1 MDWCTYCHFFERECR
16 HCTYSEIW
24 QCLTVAAANSFHSAL
39 QGFLDIQNFKIV
51 QTGTSG
57 TRKVSIWSCISCHD
71 RRPAHTHK
79 QRQPPSFCHRHTF
92 PKHFLL
98 GSSKT
103 HRCLA
108 LRWLCEGFFH
118 WMIARSAHED
128 HIQVSSLR
136 SARQVVDEQILIF
149 KNAWLGW
156 SRFASPVFFLG
167 LSWWQL

>member
-1 MDWCTYCHFFERECR
+1 MDVHTVISLNVSVGIAPILKSDNVWQLRQQTHFIPCCR
-16 HCTYSEIW
+16 GSW
-24 QCLTVAAANSFHSAL
+24 
-39 QGFLDIQNFKIV
+39 
-51 QTGTSG
+51 TSRTSRSSRQAPVG
-57 TRKVSIWSCISCHD
+57 LGRFQYEVVMTRD
-71 RRPAHTHK
+71 QHTHK

>member
-71 RRPAHTHK
+71 KRPAHTHTQTK
-79 QRQPPSFCHRHTF
+79 TTAFFLPPAHIPETF
-92 PKHFLL
+92 FVGIFQNTSLF
-98 GSSKT
+98 GFAM
-103 HRCLA
+103 A
-108 LRWLCEGFFH
+108 LRGFFPLNDC
-118 WMIARSAHED
+118 E
-128 HIQVSSLR
+128 VSSR
-136 SARQVVDEQILIF
+136 RPHTGFFPAKRQ
-149 KNAWLGW
+149 
-156 SRFASPVFFLG
+156 ASC
-167 LSWWQL
+167 WWADLDLQKCLTWMK